1 MLPTV
6 INNVEKVR
14 IAKGMSKTAIAKV
27 LGLSL
32 QGYRH
37 IANGAVKLGVDRLQV
52 ISNYI
57 GVPVYIFFDDKL
69 TESVI
74 SEIKKTA

>member
-1 MLPTV
+1 MLSKV

-14 IAKGMSKTAIAKV
+14 VAKGMSKTAIAKA
-27 LGLSL
+27 LGLNL

-37 IANGAVKLGVDRLQV
+37 IANGAVKRGVDRLQV

-57 GVPVYIFFDDKL
+57 GVRVYIF
-69 TESVI
+69 
-74 SEIKKTA
+74 